1 MSYAGLLG
9 YVGSKASCFLTVDD
23 DRRRKPTV
31 STFCALS
38 KGALTPRGLKKPAPL
53 PSNFQLFIHFYI
65 FLIILT
71 ERVANMK
78 INQIIDQVDSK
89 LDVKLDVKE
98 RNALHTR
105 IYNYL
110 NREHIPHR
118 KRGRAVTVVK
128 EEAKPVI
135 EYFSQEISQ
144 KRKTKTA
151 VSDAEAVQIENEKL
165 KKKIRELEEENTNL
179 HKRVD
184 SLTDKVFRY
193 ADLMGDKLEE
203 LNKNK
208 GKKEVKS
215 KSNDSSG
222 SKRRSK

>member
-1 MSYAGLLG
+1 
-9 YVGSKASCFLTVDD
+9 
-23 DRRRKPTV
+23 
-31 STFCALS
+31 
-38 KGALTPRGLKKPAPL
+38 
-53 PSNFQLFIHFYI
+53 
-65 FLIILT
+65 
-71 ERVANMK
+71 MK
-78 INQIIDQVDSK
+78 INQIIDKIESD
-89 LDVKLDVKE
+89 LDVELDTKE

-110 NREHIPHR
+110 DREHIPHR

-135 EYFSQEISQ
+135 EYFSQQLSQ
-144 KRKTKTA
+144 KMKAKTA
-151 VSDAEAVQIENEKL
+151 VNDAEAIQIENEKL
-165 KKKIRELEEENTNL
+165 KKKIGELEEENTKL

>member
-1 MSYAGLLG
+1 
-9 YVGSKASCFLTVDD
+9 
-23 DRRRKPTV
+23 
-31 STFCALS
+31 
-38 KGALTPRGLKKPAPL
+38 
-53 PSNFQLFIHFYI
+53 
-65 FLIILT
+65 
-71 ERVANMK
+71 MK
-78 INQIIDQVDSK
+78 INQIIDKIESD
-89 LDVKLDVKE
+89 LDVELDTKE

-165 KKKIRELEEENTNL
+165 KKKIGELEEENTNL

>member
-1 MSYAGLLG
+1 
-9 YVGSKASCFLTVDD
+9 
-23 DRRRKPTV
+23 
-31 STFCALS
+31 
-38 KGALTPRGLKKPAPL
+38 
-53 PSNFQLFIHFYI
+53 
-65 FLIILT
+65 
-71 ERVANMK
+71 MK

-151 VSDAEAVQIENEKL
+151 VSDAEAIQIENEKL
-165 KKKIRELEEENTNL
+165 KKKIGELEEENTKL

-215 KSNDSSG
+215 KSNDSG
-222 SKRRSK
+222 TSKRKSRSSK

>member
-1 MSYAGLLG
+1 M
-9 YVGSKASCFLTVDD
+9 
-23 DRRRKPTV
+23 
-31 STFCALS
+31 
-38 KGALTPRGLKKPAPL
+38 
-53 PSNFQLFIHFYI
+53 
-65 FLIILT
+65 
-71 ERVANMK
+71 
-78 INQIIDQVDSK
+78 IDQINSN
-89 LDVKLDVKE
+89 LDVELDTKE

-144 KRKTKTA
+144 KRKAKTA
-151 VSDAEAVQIENEKL
+151 VNDAEAVQIENEKL
-165 KKKIRELEEENTNL
+165 KKKIGELEEENTNL

-222 SKRRSK
+222 SKRRSRRSK

>member
-1 MSYAGLLG
+1 M
-9 YVGSKASCFLTVDD
+9 
-23 DRRRKPTV
+23 
-31 STFCALS
+31 
-38 KGALTPRGLKKPAPL
+38 
-53 PSNFQLFIHFYI
+53 
-65 FLIILT
+65 
-71 ERVANMK
+71 
-78 INQIIDQVDSK
+78 IDQINSN
-89 LDVKLDVKE
+89 LDVELDTIE

-144 KRKTKTA
+144 KRKAKTA
-151 VSDAEAVQIENEKL
+151 VNDAEAVQIENEKL
-165 KKKIRELEEENTNL
+165 KKKIGELEEENTNL

-222 SKRRSK
+222 SKRRSRRSK

>member
-1 MSYAGLLG
+1 
-9 YVGSKASCFLTVDD
+9 
-23 DRRRKPTV
+23 
-31 STFCALS
+31 
-38 KGALTPRGLKKPAPL
+38 
-53 PSNFQLFIHFYI
+53 
-65 FLIILT
+65 
-71 ERVANMK
+71 MK
-78 INQIIDQVDSK
+78 INQMIDQINSN
-89 LDVKLDVKE
+89 LDVELDTKE

-144 KRKTKTA
+144 KRKAKTA
-151 VSDAEAVQIENEKL
+151 VNDAEAVQIENEKL
-165 KKKIRELEEENTNL
+165 KKKIGELEEENTNL

>member
-1 MSYAGLLG
+1 MQFF
-9 YVGSKASCFLTVDD
+9 K
-23 DRRRKPTV
+23 
-31 STFCALS
+31 
-38 KGALTPRGLKKPAPL
+38 
-53 PSNFQLFIHFYI
+53 NFIHLYI
-65 FLIILT
+65 FLFILS
-71 ERVANMK
+71 ERVTIMK
-78 INQIIDQVDSK
+78 INQIIDKIESD
-89 LDVKLDVKE
+89 LDVELDTKE

-110 NREHIPHR
+110 DREHIPHR

-135 EYFSQEISQ
+135 EYFSQQLSQ
-144 KRKTKTA
+144 KMKAKTA
-151 VSDAEAVQIENEKL
+151 VNDAEAIQIENEKL
-165 KKKIRELEEENTNL
+165 KKKIGELEEENTKL

-208 GKKEVKS
+208 GKK
-215 KSNDSSG
+215 
-222 SKRRSK
+222 RSQK

>member
-1 MSYAGLLG
+1 
-9 YVGSKASCFLTVDD
+9 
-23 DRRRKPTV
+23 
-31 STFCALS
+31 
-38 KGALTPRGLKKPAPL
+38 
-53 PSNFQLFIHFYI
+53 
-65 FLIILT
+65 
-71 ERVANMK
+71 MK

-144 KRKTKTA
+144 KRKAKTA
-151 VSDAEAVQIENEKL
+151 VNDVESITAENKQL
-165 KKKIRELEEENTNL
+165 KKKIAELEEENTKL

-184 SLTDKVFRY
+184 FLNDKVLVY
-193 ADLMGDKLEE
+193 ADLMHNRLEE
-203 LNKNK
+203 LTENKD
-208 GKKEVKS
+208 KKEVKT

-222 SKRRSK
+222 SKRRSRRSK

>member
-1 MSYAGLLG
+1 
-9 YVGSKASCFLTVDD
+9 
-23 DRRRKPTV
+23 
-31 STFCALS
+31 
-38 KGALTPRGLKKPAPL
+38 
-53 PSNFQLFIHFYI
+53 
-65 FLIILT
+65 
-71 ERVANMK
+71 MK
-78 INQIIDQVDSK
+78 INQIIDKIESD
-89 LDVKLDVKE
+89 LDVELDTKE

-110 NREHIPHR
+110 DRENIPHR

-144 KRKTKTA
+144 KRKAKTA
-151 VSDAEAVQIENEKL
+151 VNDAEAVQIENEKL
-165 KKKIRELEEENTNL
+165 KKKIGELEEENMNL

>member
-1 MSYAGLLG
+1 M
-9 YVGSKASCFLTVDD
+9 
-23 DRRRKPTV
+23 
-31 STFCALS
+31 
-38 KGALTPRGLKKPAPL
+38 
-53 PSNFQLFIHFYI
+53 
-65 FLIILT
+65 
-71 ERVANMK
+71 
-78 INQIIDQVDSK
+78 IDQINSN
-89 LDVKLDVKE
+89 LDVELDTKE

-144 KRKTKTA
+144 KRKAKTA
-151 VSDAEAVQIENEKL
+151 VNDAEAVQIENEKL
-165 KKKIRELEEENTNL
+165 KKKIGELEEENTNL